1 MGRHIIPMGHK
12 KVEFEDDF
20 VTVYDIANGKEVYDG
35 ILDYC
40 PFKDDF
46 DEHGVW
52 DANNKRYNLPRDYV
66 LVCWARLKQK

>member
-20 VTVYDIANGKEVYDG
+20 VSVYDANGNEVYDG

-46 DEHGVW
+46 DNHGVW
-52 DANNKRYNLPRDYV
+52 DANNNRYNLPRDYV
-66 LVCWARLKQK
+66 LVCWARLKQR

>member
-1 MGRHIIPMGHK
+1 MGLHIIPMGHK

-20 VTVYDIANGKEVYDG
+20 VSVYDANGEEVYDG

-52 DANNKRYNLPRDYV
+52 DANNNRYKLPRDYV
-66 LVCWARLKQK
+66 LVCWARIKQR

>member
-20 VTVYDIANGKEVYDG
+20 VTVYDVANGKEVYDG

-46 DEHGVW
+46 DNHGVW

-66 LVCWARLKQK
+66 LVCWARLKQR